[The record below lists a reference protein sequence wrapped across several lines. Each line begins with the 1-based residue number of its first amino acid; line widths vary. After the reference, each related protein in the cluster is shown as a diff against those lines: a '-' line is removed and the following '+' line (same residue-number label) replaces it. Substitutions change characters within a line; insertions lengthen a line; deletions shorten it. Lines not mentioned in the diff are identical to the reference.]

1 MFRSVINY
9 GAVFGVDD
17 VVHCA
22 GRNIAFTMR
31 YINGICDTSTE
42 NKVVE
47 LKEEDNA
54 FFFFCLFVYS
64 STQMFKEASLRGY

>member
-17 VVHCA
+17 VHCA
-22 GRNIAFTMR
+22 GRNIAFTVR

-54 FFFFCLFVYS
+54 FFFFLFVC
-64 STQMFKEASLRGY
+64 LLVDPDV

>member
-17 VVHCA
+17 VHCA
-22 GRNIAFTMR
+22 GRNIAFTVR

-54 FFFFCLFVYS
+54 FFFLFVC
-64 STQMFKEASLRGY
+64 LLVDPDV